1 MKKLQKGDIV
11 RIKSIEW
18 YNKFN
23 LKREVFQML
32 FQETE
37 KTELKKVLNDS

>member
-23 LKREVFQML
+23 QNGIINLIKMV
-32 FQETE
+32 
-37 KTELKKVLNDS
+37 

>member
-1 MKKLQKGDIV
+1 MKKLQKGDVV

-23 LKREVFQML
+23 QNGIILVILEEIL
-32 FQETE
+32 LT
-37 KTELKKVLNDS
+37 KVCPNIVDN